1 MPVDWFFGL
10 KFLEFFEFVPKCD
23 ILLFPVKLPLKLCS
37 QLGRFESM
45 SKYRELY
52 LITFILD

>member
-52 LITFILD
+52 